1 MNDNETIRT
10 GTKKVVIT
18 VFTQAVILALSF
30 ITGFILPKIMGPEEF
45 GYWQIYLFYLGY
57 LNLFGLGLND
67 GIGLFYGGYEYER
80 LPFQRIRASMRVF
93 FLFI

>member
-30 ITGFILPKIMGPEEF
+30 ITGFILPKIMGP
-45 GYWQIYLFYLGY
+45 ITNMPLPL
-57 LNLFGLGLND
+57 
-67 GIGLFYGGYEYER
+67 R
-80 LPFQRIRASMRVF
+80 LLQRF
-93 FLFI
+93 WLLL